1 MSVYKFEDLK
11 SVKLTPH
18 LSSGTSPIIE
28 GKYVYYCLN
37 QKEAGTGSE
46 LHYHPNELLIFAL
59 KGKINAV
66 VGKERKIVHPGTFI
80 LIPPNVRHSMKATED
95 EPCAYLY
102 IKDCTWTVVGV
113 SADEELPDKPM
124 SVEEANEKFEKGEI
138 QDRKNKGANS
148 SNNSDNKSII
158 IDGVPNCYYKIL
170 ENIEQPYSVG
180 NNITSIEGERMG
192 FKFYELSKKY
202 SEEQLKSDHE
212 YFFYILDGNIKFT
225 VKDKEFDVDKGSIV
239 KIHKGESYSFVNLS
253 QNSRVVVIS
262 SNDFLESKI
271 S

>member
-46 LHYHPNELLIFAL
+46 LHYHPNELLIFSL

-66 VGKERKIVHPGTFI
+66 VGKERKIVNPGTFI

-102 IKDCTWTVVGV
+102 IKDCSTFP
-113 SADEELPDKPM
+113 S
-124 SVEEANEKFEKGEI
+124 
-138 QDRKNKGANS
+138 
-148 SNNSDNKSII
+148 
-158 IDGVPNCYYKIL
+158 
-170 ENIEQPYSVG
+170 
-180 NNITSIEGERMG
+180 
-192 FKFYELSKKY
+192 
-202 SEEQLKSDHE
+202 
-212 YFFYILDGNIKFT
+212 
-225 VKDKEFDVDKGSIV
+225 
-239 KIHKGESYSFVNLS
+239 
-253 QNSRVVVIS
+253 
-262 SNDFLESKI
+262 
-271 S
+271 